1 MIVLIYS
8 NEIELVEQQQII
20 FNTLWEK
27 TIPAKQNILEIEE
40 GIVPEYIQTVSNDRY
55 ILNKTF
61 GHLQFADDEI
71 LIVFSTSNA
80 FHRIINDGYFQKIK
94 EIKL

>member
-1 MIVLIYS
+1 
-8 NEIELVEQQQII
+8 
-20 FNTLWEK
+20 
-27 TIPAKQNILEIEE
+27 
-40 GIVPEYIQTVSNDRY
+40 
-55 ILNKTF
+55 
-61 GHLQFADDEI
+61 